1 MLRRQIARQL
11 GNPMARIERRLAQHN
26 EWWLFGL
33 IGLLLAL
40 GIANLMSATHPESEA
55 LLTPTVKRQCF
66 ALLLG
71 LLGFAGAIAIDYRRF
86 ERWAP
91 FLYIGSLGLLVAT
104 LVVGTMTH
112 GNQSW
117 LVLGPLRLQPSE
129 LARVAMILMLAR
141 YFHRNPPSE
150 VRRLRDL
157 FVPGLIVATTVGLIV
172 LGRDMG
178 VAVLTIAVAATY
190 LIFVRIPIRSWAV
203 VAGTALAVLAII
215 WFFVLAD
222 YQKSRIL
229 DVADPGRDPLASG
242 YQANQSRIAIG
253 SGGVFGKGYMEGTQT
268 QLRFLPT
275 QHTDFIFSVLA
286 EEWGLVGA
294 ASVLV
299 LYLSLLIWGLVIARG
314 SKDLFGALLAVGVV
328 GMLFWPAVVNIMM
341 VVGLAPVIGV
351 PLPLFSYGGSS
362 LLASLIALGLLLNV
376 SLRRYLF

>member
-1 MLRRQIARQL
+1 
-11 GNPMARIERRLAQHN
+11 MARIERKLAQHN
-26 EWWLFGL
+26 EWWLLGL
-33 IGLLLAL
+33 IGVLIAL
-40 GIANLMSATHPESEA
+40 GVANLMSATHPESESW
-55 LLTPTVKRQCF
+55 LTPTVRRQGL

-71 LLGFAGAIAIDYRRF
+71 LIGFAGAIAVDYRRL

-91 FLYIGSLGLLVAT
+91 FLYAGSLLLLGAT
-104 LVVGTMTH
+104 LALAPVTR

-117 LVLGPLRLQPSE
+117 LVFGPVRLQPSE

-141 YFHRNPPSE
+141 YFHRNPPSD

-157 FVPGLIVATTVGLIV
+157 LRPGLIAGATVGLIV
-172 LGRDMG
+172 LQRDMG
-178 VAVLTIAVAATY
+178 VALLTLAVSATY
-190 LIFVRIPIRSWAV
+190 LLFVRIPMRSWAA
-203 VAGTALAVLAII
+203 VAGTALAILAIV
-215 WFFVLAD
+215 WVFVLAD

-253 SGGVFGKGYMEGTQT
+253 SGGLFGKGYMEGTQT

-294 ASVLV
+294 ATVLV
-299 LYLSLLIWGLVIARG
+299 LYFSLLVWGLVIARG

-328 GMLFWPAVVNIMM
+328 GMLFWPAVVNVLM

-362 LLASLIALGLLLNV
+362 MLASLIALGLLLNV

>member
-1 MLRRQIARQL
+1 V
-11 GNPMARIERRLAQHN
+11 
-26 EWWLFGL
+26 F
-33 IGLLLAL
+33 
-40 GIANLMSATHPESEA
+40 
-55 LLTPTVKRQCF
+55 
-66 ALLLG
+66 
-71 LLGFAGAIAIDYRRF
+71 
-86 ERWAP
+86 
-91 FLYIGSLGLLVAT
+91 
-104 LVVGTMTH
+104 
-112 GNQSW
+112 
-117 LVLGPLRLQPSE
+117 GPLRLQPSE

-141 YFHRNPPSE
+141 YFHRNPPSD
-150 VRRLRDL
+150 VQHLRDL
-157 FVPGLIVATTVGLIV
+157 LRPGLIAGATVGLIV

-178 VAVLTIAVAATY
+178 VALLTLAVAATY
-190 LIFVRIPIRSWAV
+190 LIFVRIPIRSWVA
-203 VAGTALAVLAII
+203 VAGTALAVLAIV
-215 WFFVLAD
+215 WVFVLAD

-253 SGGVFGKGYMEGTQT
+253 SGGVFGKGYMAGTQT

-294 ASVLV
+294 ATVLV

-328 GMLFWPAVVNIMM
+328 GMLFWPAVVNILM

>member
-1 MLRRQIARQL
+1 
-11 GNPMARIERRLAQHN
+11 
-26 EWWLFGL
+26 
-33 IGLLLAL
+33 
-40 GIANLMSATHPESEA
+40 
-55 LLTPTVKRQCF
+55 
-66 ALLLG
+66 
-71 LLGFAGAIAIDYRRF
+71 
-86 ERWAP
+86 
-91 FLYIGSLGLLVAT
+91 
-104 LVVGTMTH
+104 MTH

-117 LVLGPLRLQPSE
+117 LVFGPLRLQPSE
-129 LARVAMILMLAR
+129 LARLAMVLMLAR
-141 YFHRNPPSE
+141 CFHRNPPSD
-150 VRRLRDL
+150 VQRLRDL
-157 FVPGLIVATTVGLIV
+157 VRPGLIVGATVGLIV

-178 VAVLTIAVAATY
+178 VALLTLAVAATY
-190 LIFVRIPIRSWAV
+190 LIFVRIPIRSWAAV
-203 VAGTALAVLAII
+203 VGTALAVLAIV
-215 WFFVLAD
+215 WVFALAD

-253 SGGVFGKGYMEGTQT
+253 SGGVLGKGYMEGTQT

-294 ASVLV
+294 ATVLV

-314 SKDLFGALLAVGVV
+314 SKDLFGALLAVGIV
-328 GMLFWPAVVNIMM
+328 GMLFWPAVVNILM

>member
-1 MLRRQIARQL
+1 
-11 GNPMARIERRLAQHN
+11 MARIERRMAQHY

-33 IGLLLAL
+33 ILLLVTL
-40 GIANLMSATHPESEA
+40 GVVNLMSATHPESDA
-55 LLTPTVKRQCF
+55 LLSPTLQRQL
-66 ALLLG
+66 AALG
-71 LLGFAGAIAIDYRRF
+71 LGAVGFAAALGIDYRRF

-91 FLYIGSLGLLVAT
+91 FLYLGSLGLLVAT
-104 LVVGTMTH
+104 LVIGTMAH

-117 LVLGPLRLQPSE
+117 LVIGPLRLQPSE
-129 LARVAMILMLAR
+129 LARLAMIVMLAR
-141 YFHRNPPSE
+141 YFHRNPPSD

-157 FVPGLIVATTVGLIV
+157 IRPGLIVGVTVGLIV

-178 VAVLTIAVAATY
+178 VALLTLAVAATY
-190 LIFVRIPIRSWAV
+190 LIFVRIPLRSWAA
-203 VAGTALAVLAII
+203 VAGTALAILAIV
-215 WFFVLAD
+215 WVFVLAD

-253 SGGVFGKGYMEGTQT
+253 SGGLFGKGYMEGTQT

-294 ASVLV
+294 STVLV
-299 LYLSLLIWGLVIARG
+299 LYFSVLIWGLVIARG

-328 GMLFWPAVVNIMM
+328 GMLFWPAVVNVLM

-362 LLASLIALGLLLNV
+362 MLASLIALGLLLNV

>member
-1 MLRRQIARQL
+1 
-11 GNPMARIERRLAQHN
+11 MARIERRFAQHN
-26 EWWLFGL
+26 EWWLLGL
-33 IGLLLAL
+33 IALLVGL
-40 GIANLMSATHPESEA
+40 GIANLMSATHPESESW
-55 LLTPTVKRQCF
+55 LTPTVRRQGF

-71 LLGFAGAIAIDYRRF
+71 LVGLAGAIAIDYRRL

-91 FLYIGSLGLLVAT
+91 FLYGGSLLLLATT
-104 LVVGTMTH
+104 LVVAPVTR

-117 LVLGPLRLQPSE
+117 LVFGPIRLQPSE

-141 YFHRNPPSE
+141 YFSRNPPSD

-157 FVPGLIVATTVGLIV
+157 LAPGLIAAGTVGMIILQ
-172 LGRDMG
+172 RDMG
-178 VAVLTIAVAATY
+178 VAVLTLLVAATY
-190 LIFVRIPIRSWAV
+190 LLFVRIPIRSWAA
-203 VAGTALAVLAII
+203 VAGTALAILAIV
-215 WFFVLAD
+215 WVFVLAD

-229 DVADPGRDPLASG
+229 DVVDPGRDPLASG

-253 SGGVFGKGYMEGTQT
+253 SGGLFGKGYMEGTQT

-286 EEWGLVGA
+286 EEWGLAGA
-294 ASVLV
+294 ATVLV
-299 LYLSLLIWGLVIARG
+299 LYLSLLVWGLVIARG

-328 GMLFWPAVVNIMM
+328 GMLFWPAVVNVLM